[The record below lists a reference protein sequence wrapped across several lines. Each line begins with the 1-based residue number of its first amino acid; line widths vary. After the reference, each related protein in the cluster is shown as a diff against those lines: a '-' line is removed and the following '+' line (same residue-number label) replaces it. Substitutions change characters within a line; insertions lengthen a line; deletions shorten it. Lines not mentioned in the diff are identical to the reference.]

1 MHHSIS
7 FIMLTI
13 IWFASNALADN
24 ARFNVQVLDIE
35 TAEPV
40 KDAYVRGTF
49 VRRYP
54 RWANATEFS
63 DFSNKTGVDGRLF
76 LVERL
81 IAVKQDLELTSLSFI
96 MAHLDRC
103 AI

>member
-24 ARFNVQVLDIE
+24 ARFYVQVLDVE
-35 TAEPV
+35 TGMPV
-40 KDAYVRGTF
+40 KDALVRGTF
-49 VRRYP
+49 ESRYP

-76 LVERL
+76 FSVERL
-81 IAVKQDLELTSLSFI
+81 IAAKQDLELTSLSFI
-96 MAHLDRC
+96 MAHLG
-103 AI
+103 